1 MVSENIFKEV
11 ELGRI
16 VGLFSE
22 PSFPG
27 LRVSL
32 LGLELNKEAK
42 KFQLI
47 YHFSFPRG
55 DSVNDGIDPELCS
68 SYASLDATVSWVRKF
83 RQGSTS

>member
-27 LRVSL
+27 LRVFP

-55 DSVNDGIDPELCS
+55 DSVNDGINPRVVLFLRIFGCDSVLGQKIQTGL
-68 SYASLDATVSWVRKF
+68 Y
-83 RQGSTS
+83 